1 MGESYPGLVAIDRL
15 RQRLPFVV
23 FVLVV
28 VLGLLLLGFACACI
42 TDHPV
47 QLIERVLAAIPALP
61 PVVEVWSVQV
71 VVLMGL
77 ALALVR
83 PIPIARPS
91 PAALQR
97 FLL

>member
-1 MGESYPGLVAIDRL
+1 VAIDRL

-28 VLGLLLLGFACACI
+28 VLGLLLLGFVCACI
-42 TDHPV
+42 TDHPA

-61 PVVEVWSVQV
+61 AVVEVWSLQV

>member
-1 MGESYPGLVAIDRL
+1 MGESYPGPVAIDRL

-23 FVLVV
+23 FVLVL

-42 TDHPV
+42 TDHPA

>member
-1 MGESYPGLVAIDRL
+1 
-15 RQRLPFVV
+15 VV
-23 FVLVV
+23 FVLLLI
-28 VLGLLLLGFACACI
+28 LGLLLLGFACACI

-61 PVVEVWSVQV
+61 PVLEVWSVR
-71 VVLMGL
+71 VLALFGL
-77 ALALVR
+77 ALALAR
-83 PIPIARPS
+83 PIPTARPS

>member
-1 MGESYPGLVAIDRL
+1 MAIARL

-23 FVLVV
+23 FVLLLVF
-28 VLGLLLLGFACACI
+28 GLLLLGFACACI

-47 QLIERVLAAIPALP
+47 QVIERILAAIPALP
-61 PVVEVWSVQV
+61 PVIEIWSVQV
-71 VVLMGL
+71 ALFGMV

-83 PIPIARPS
+83 PIPNARPS

>member
-1 MGESYPGLVAIDRL
+1 MAIDRL

-23 FVLVV
+23 FVLVL
-28 VLGLLLLGFACACI
+28 VLGLMLLGFACACI

-47 QLIERVLAAIPALP
+47 QLIERILAAIPALP
-61 PVVEVWSVQV
+61 PVLEVWSLHVIA
-71 VVLMGL
+71 
-77 ALALVR
+77 ALAIALAVVR

-91 PAALQR
+91 PAGLQR